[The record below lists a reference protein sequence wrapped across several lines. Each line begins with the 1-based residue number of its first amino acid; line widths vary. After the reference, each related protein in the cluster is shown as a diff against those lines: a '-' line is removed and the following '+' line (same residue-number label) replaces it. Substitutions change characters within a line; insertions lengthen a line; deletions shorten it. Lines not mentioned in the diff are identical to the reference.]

1 LRGDPIFRQT
11 TNSIFDFFIMAKA
24 PTIKFPRIHAGFYS
38 ITFDG
43 ELVGYIAKQG
53 GDKDAA
59 WFVYNDNTP
68 ELTFDALDME
78 TAVDESDLF
87 RVSKEFARGFF
98 TAPATPVEVEE
109 VMEDEEM
116 EVETVEL
123 QAPDWEETE
132 VELETSEEAVEEELL
147 AV

>member
-1 LRGDPIFRQT
+1 
-11 TNSIFDFFIMAKA
+11 MAKA
-24 PTIKFPRIHAGFYS
+24 PAIKFPRIHAGFYS
-38 ITFDG
+38 VTFDG

-68 ELTFDALDME
+68 ELTIDALRME

-87 RVSKEFARGFF
+87 RVSKDFARNFF
-98 TAPATPVEVEE
+98 TAPTSAVEAEE
-109 VMEDEEM
+109 MADEEM
-116 EVETVEL
+116 EVETIEL
-123 QAPDWEETE
+123 QAPDWSDDEMEA
-132 VELETSEEAVEEELL
+132 SEEAVEEELL

>member
-1 LRGDPIFRQT
+1 
-11 TNSIFDFFIMAKA
+11 MAKA

-53 GDKDAA
+53 DAKEA
-59 WFVYNDNTP
+59 VWYVYNDNTP
-68 ELTFDALDME
+68 DLTLESLRME

-87 RVSKEFARGFF
+87 RVSKDFARGFF
-98 TAPATPVEVEE
+98 TAPPVA
-109 VMEDEEM
+109 DETEAGDEAGDEA

-123 QAPDWEETE
+123 QTPEWSEDENTEEGSMDLMDE
-132 VELETSEEAVEEELL
+132 MSEFEDVVEEEELVV
-147 AV
+147 A

>member
-1 LRGDPIFRQT
+1 
-11 TNSIFDFFIMAKA
+11 MAKA
-24 PTIKFPRIHAGFYS
+24 PAIKFPRIHAGFYS
-38 ITFDG
+38 VTFDG

-68 ELTFDALDME
+68 ELTIDALSME

-87 RVSKEFARGFF
+87 RVSKDFARNFF
-98 TAPATPVEVEE
+98 TAPAAQVEAEE
-109 VMEDEEM
+109 MADEEM

-123 QAPDWEETE
+123 QAPDWSEDDEME
-132 VELETSEEAVEEELL
+132 ASEEAMEEAMEEELL

>member
-1 LRGDPIFRQT
+1 
-11 TNSIFDFFIMAKA
+11 MAKA
-24 PTIKFPRIHAGFYS
+24 PAIKFPRIHAGFYS
-38 ITFDG
+38 VTFDG

-68 ELTFDALDME
+68 ELTIDALRME

-87 RVSKEFARGFF
+87 RVSKDFARNFF
-98 TAPATPVEVEE
+98 TAPASAVEAEE
-109 VMEDEEM
+109 MADEEM
-116 EVETVEL
+116 EVETIEL
-123 QAPDWEETE
+123 QAPDWSDDEMEA
-132 VELETSEEAVEEELL
+132 SEEAVEEELL